1 MCSFFNLSEIN
12 GGYIY
17 YIDIYILIHIP
28 TYIYIVHIP
37 TYTYIYTYI
46 YLHIYI
52 YIYIYLSVYM
62 YKYVYLYN
70 TYIHHSS
77 WKGYWDFLL
86 KVGSVIGIRTH
97 EL

>member
-28 TYIYIVHIP
+28 TY
-37 TYTYIYTYI
+37 
-46 YLHIYI
+46 IYI

>member
-1 MCSFFNLSEIN
+1 
-12 GGYIY
+12 
-17 YIDIYILIHIP
+17 
-28 TYIYIVHIP
+28 
-37 TYTYIYTYI
+37 
-46 YLHIYI
+46 
-52 YIYIYLSVYM
+52 M

-77 WKGYWDFLL
+77 WKGCWDFLL